1 MEQEIFDLLFNCR
14 KMIEDTLL
22 SIPDQG
28 SQRKYQAKN
37 IDDENESFSLV
48 INRKGHLNKN
58 TLTYLSSSRFGVMV
72 RLDMRGAPHNDVET
86 PHVHIFDEIHN
97 NGRDAIHLSK
107 LTDITILEDIYDSLS
122 FFLEYNNFEEIDID
136 TTLF

>member
-1 MEQEIFDLLFNCR
+1 MHNQFN
-14 KMIEDTLL
+14 
-22 SIPDQG
+22 
-28 SQRKYQAKN
+28 N
-37 IDDENESFSLV
+37 
-48 INRKGHLNKN
+48 
-58 TLTYLSSSRFGVMV
+58 VMH
-72 RLDMRGAPHNDVET
+72 G
-86 PHVHIFDEIHN
+86 HIFDEIHN